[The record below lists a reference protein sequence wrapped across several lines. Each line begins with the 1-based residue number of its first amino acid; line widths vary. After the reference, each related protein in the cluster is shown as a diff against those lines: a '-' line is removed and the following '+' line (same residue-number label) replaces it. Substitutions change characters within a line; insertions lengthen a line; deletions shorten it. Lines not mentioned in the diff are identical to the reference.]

1 MELEKFELF
10 YNFVTSKYIVKLW
23 HLWHI
28 VYYSLLCNKLEIRNT
43 LVSCVRI
50 AISHDSREWFMLRN
64 IRIMCW
70 NIDRERRKR
79 GPDAAGVRRF
89 ISRRTLR
96 FYKSMESSKARIKSL
111 QSGRNVL
118 DRRRMLRVWQT
129 PDIAWREVIER
140 RHKDRTRL
148 REEAESL
155 EFRQDVIAWR
165 RRIFMILELISALL
179 TLVYM
184 YFCTIIIAR
193 YYIMFIT
200 IYAIFFRCSK
210 LRSSVFAQS
219 TEILNIQF
227 FIHRIIEWF
236 KNYTL

>member
-1 MELEKFELF
+1 MIHGSGLCCGTLE
-10 YNFVTSKYIVKLW
+10 
-23 HLWHI
+23 
-28 VYYSLLCNKLEIRNT
+28 
-43 LVSCVRI
+43 SCVETSIGNGGNADR
-50 AISHDSREWFMLRN
+50 MLRAFADLY
-64 IRIMCW
+64 RGGRCAFTSQW
-70 NIDRERRKR
+70 NRPRLELNLCK
-79 GPDAAGVRRF
+79 AAE
-89 ISRRTLR
+89 T
-96 FYKSMESSKARIKSL
+96 
-111 QSGRNVL
+111 VL

-140 RHKDRTRL
+140 RHKDRTFT
-148 REEAESL
+148 ESL

-165 RRIFMILELISALL
+165 RRIFMILGLISALL